1 MIMLKHRLVGL
12 LSLSALLFGAP
23 ALQAEEEVVIYSAR
37 KEHLL
42 KPLLDAYRQ
51 KTGVATRYLTDGE
64 GPLLA
69 RLQAEGSDTPA
80 DMLITVDAG
89 NLWQAGEKG
98 ILATVDSKLL
108 KDNIPERLRDPKN
121 QWFGMTVRARTVVY
135 STERV
140 KPADLS
146 TYEDLAEPKWKGRLC
161 LRSSEKIYNQSMVAM
176 MIARQGEAATEKIV
190 RGWVANLAVPVFSND
205 TKLMEAIVAGK
216 CDVGIVNTYYFG
228 TLKKEKPATPVALFW
243 PNQNGSGTHI
253 NISGAGVTRHAK
265 HPAAAI
271 QLLEWFSTPDAQR
284 LFADLN
290 MEYPAN
296 TTVKP
301 HESVAAWGEFKG
313 EDLNVS
319 LAGKYQADAVRLMD
333 RAGYK

>member
-1 MIMLKHRLVGL
+1 MLKSLLVGL
-12 LSLSALLFGAP
+12 LSVALLLP
-23 ALQAEEEVVIYSAR
+23 AAGRAQAGDEVVIYSAR

-42 KPLLDAYRQ
+42 KPLLDAYRE

-69 RLQAEGSDTPA
+69 RLQAEGSNTPA
-80 DMLITVDAG
+80 DLLITVDAG
-89 NLWQAGEKG
+89 NLWQAGQQG
-98 ILATVDSKLL
+98 VLAPVDSTIL
-108 KDNIPERLRDPKN
+108 KTNIPERLRDPDN
-121 QWFGMTVRARTVVY
+121 RWFGFSVRARTIVH

-140 KPADLS
+140 KPEELT

-161 LRSSEKIYNQSMVAM
+161 LRSSEKVYNQSLVAM
-176 MIARQGEAATEKIV
+176 MIARSGEEATEKVV

-228 TLKKEKPATPVALFW
+228 TLRKEKPAISLALFW
-243 PNQNGSGTHI
+243 PNQKGSGTHI
-253 NISGAGVTRHAK
+253 NISGAGVTKHAK

-271 QLLEWFSTPDAQR
+271 KLLEWFSTPEAQR

-296 TTVKP
+296 GTVKP
-301 HESVAAWGEFKG
+301 HESVAAWGAFKG
-313 EDLNVS
+313 EELNVS
-319 LAGKYQADAVRLMD
+319 LAGKHQADAVRLMD